1 MTLTCSVA
9 FEKIPH
15 TVWPV
20 QPPETP
26 VVACAQARTL
36 KTRKRGRSKGRVK
49 TATPKASS
57 TSYTKCFLNNQIS
70 WSASGA
76 CDRF

>member
-26 VVACAQARTL
+26 VVTCAQARTL

-49 TATPKASS
+49 NRDAKASS
-57 TSYTKCFLNNQIS
+57 TSYTNAF
-70 WSASGA
+70 
-76 CDRF
+76 